1 MAHVLIAEN
10 QTLFRQ
16 MLRRLVEADSDF
28 AVVAEAENGCEVI
41 EKLQR
46 FEIDVLVLDL
56 SIPGIS
62 GIDLIIRA
70 KALDPELVILVLSMH
85 PENRVI
91 TQALRNGANGFISTM
106 CGPDEFLNALRK
118 VAGGGRY
125 IDPAIAE
132 RMLLENA
139 AGDDETM
146 HTHLSQRE
154 LEVFRLLVA
163 GKGVNEIADQLI
175 ISNKTVS
182 SHKKNLMEKMHFCGM
197 ADLMRYAVQRRLFDD
212 PNTSFEPDMQL
223 LRNTAETLVPYTAPT
238 AIPPENLE
246 HELHVHQI
254 ELEMQNEQM
263 RHTQVTLENSRDRY
277 VDLYENAPVGYLTL
291 SRDGLLTEI
300 NTTGATLLG
309 ADRKKILN
317 RRFGLHVIPEDREYW
332 NQHFLRTQ
340 QSDEKQTCELTFQRS
355 DGTFFPARLDSQC
368 RDIGESAT
376 VRIVLTDISAPATV
390 TYSGK
395 AHALAGSLP
404 QQPAVS

>member
-10 QTLFRQ
+10 QTLIRQ
-16 MLRRLVEADSDF
+16 MLKHLLEADPDF
-28 AVVAEAENGCEVI
+28 EVVTEAANGYEVI

-56 SIPGIS
+56 STPGIS

-91 TQALRNGANGFISTM
+91 TQALKNGANGFISTM
-106 CGPDEFLNALRK
+106 CAPDEFMNALRK

-182 SHKKNLMEKMHFCGM
+182 SHKKKLMEKMHFCGM

-212 PNTSFEPDMQL
+212 PNTAFEPDMQL
-223 LRNTAETLVPYTAPT
+223 LSNTAETLLPYTAAS
-238 AIPPENLE
+238 AISPENLE

-263 RHTQVTLENSRDRY
+263 RQTQVTLENSRDRY

-291 SRDGLLTEI
+291 SRDGMLTEI
-300 NTTGATLLG
+300 NVTGADLLG
-309 ADRKKILN
+309 EERKKLLN
-317 RRFGLHVIPEDREYW
+317 RRFALRVIPEDREHW
-332 NQHFLRTQ
+332 NLHFLRIQ

-355 DGTFFPARLDSQC
+355 DGTFFQARLDSQC
-368 RDIGESAT
+368 RDIGASAT
-376 VRIVLTDISAPATV
+376 VRIVLTDISVPSMVQHTV
-390 TYSGK
+390 GANS
-395 AHALAGSLP
+395 LAI
-404 QQPAVS
+404 